1 MGSVN
6 NPVNTE
12 GKIKNKSELVEAI
25 ASKADMSKAAAGKAL
40 DATTAAITEALAG
53 GDSVALI
60 GFGTF
65 SVKERAARSGRNP
78 QTGETITIAA
88 AKIPSFKVGSQLKQ
102 ACN

>member
-12 GKIKNKSELVEAI
+12 GKIMNKSELVEAI
-25 ASKADMSKAAAGKAL
+25 ANKADMSKAAAGKAL

-65 SVKERAARSGRNP
+65 SVKDRAARSGRNP
-78 QTGETITIAA
+78 QTGETITIGA
-88 AKIPSFKVGSQLKQ
+88 AKIPSFKCGSSLKD

>member
-1 MGSVN
+1 M
-6 NPVNTE
+6 
-12 GKIKNKSELVEAI
+12 NKSELVEAI

-65 SVKERAARSGRNP
+65 SVKDRAARSGRNP

-88 AKIPSFKVGSQLKQ
+88 AKVVNFKCGSGLKD
-102 ACN
+102 AVNV